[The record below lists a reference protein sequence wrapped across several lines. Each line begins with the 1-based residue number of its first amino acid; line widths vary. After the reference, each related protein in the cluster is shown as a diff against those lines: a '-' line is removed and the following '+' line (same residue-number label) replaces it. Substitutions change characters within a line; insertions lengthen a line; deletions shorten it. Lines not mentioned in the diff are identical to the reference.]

1 MIQRLSPRGRLV
13 TLLGIFVLLLFIEL
27 PGSWLAEPD
36 EARYAEIPR
45 EMLASHD
52 FVTPHLDGL
61 RYFEKPPLLYW
72 ANAASMRVLGTTAF
86 AARLPTRI
94 AAVGTAAILV
104 VGLESAALPTWG
116 LWAALIFLSAPLSF
130 VLGRYNVTD
139 GVLTFGMTLAFFALR
154 AFLLR
159 REEGRS
165 AQGPLALLGL
175 GAALAML
182 AKGLI
187 GIVFPGLVFLAWIAM
202 LGRWRR
208 LGEFFVSWAPIVF
221 LLVVAPWFV
230 LMERANPG
238 FSRFFFIHEHFK
250 RFATPEAGRNGPVYY
265 FVLTFIVGFLPWT
278 VLFGQSLRP
287 LRSLRRDWLVQHRD
301 DLFFA
306 LWFFIILVFF
316 SFSHSKLLP
325 YILPAMPAAAAL
337 VAKFIVCRR
346 DARPRTPLVVHAVLV
361 SIVIVGGVG
370 YGVASGWLARYHAT
384 ALALLGG
391 ALLLFGAWW
400 AVRLARRCTHSAL
413 MSAAAGWG
421 GFYLALILALPL
433 VSEDLSGHRLAVIA
447 RDAHAAQIVSYQW
460 YPQILPWVLH
470 APIAVADYRGELG
483 SAGQQAPETLWSH
496 DEFWRRWDSPEH
508 LVVVV
513 RKLNRAEFDAP
524 THAPAH
530 ALGENQ
536 KYIVLSNFTPT
547 S

>member
-1 MIQRLSPRGRLV
+1 MIPRLSPRGRLV

-86 AARLPTRI
+86 AARLPTRL

-104 VGLESAALPTWG
+104 VGLESAALPGWG

-154 AFLLR
+154 GFLSR

-165 AQGPLALLGL
+165 AHGALALLGL

-187 GIVFPGLVFLAWIAM
+187 GIVFPGLVFLIWVAM
-202 LGRWRR
+202 LGRWKRI
-208 LGEFFVSWAPIVF
+208 GEFFLSPAPIVF
-221 LLVVAPWFV
+221 LLVTAPWFV

-238 FSRFFFIHEHFK
+238 FSKFFFIHEQFQ
-250 RFATPEAGRNGPVYY
+250 RFATPEAGRGGPVYN
-265 FVLTFIVGFLPWT
+265 FLHAFIVGYQPCT
-278 VLFGQSLRP
+278 VVFVQSLHP
-287 LRSLRRDWLVQHRD
+287 LRTIRRAWLDSHRD
-301 DLFFA
+301 ALFFA
-306 LWFFIILVFF
+306 LWFFVILVFF

-325 YILPAMPAAAAL
+325 YILPAFPAAAAL
-337 VAKFIVCRR
+337 VGKYIACRR
-346 DARPRTPLVVHAVLV
+346 DARVRAPLTVHAILMT
-361 SIVIVGGVG
+361 IVMVGGVA
-370 YGVASGWLARYHAT
+370 YGVVSGWLPRYHAT

-391 ALLLFGAWW
+391 ALLVIGAWW
-400 AVRLARRCTHSAL
+400 AVRLARCSAHSAL

-421 GFYLALILALPL
+421 GFYLALILTLPL
-433 VSEDLSGHRLAVIA
+433 VSGDLSGHRLAMIA
-447 RDAHAAQIVSYQW
+447 REAHPQQIVSYKW
-460 YPQILPWVLH
+460 YPQIFPWVLE

-483 SAGQQAPETLWSH
+483 SAGQQAPQTLWSD
-496 DEFWRRWDSPEH
+496 DEFWRRWNSPEH

-513 RKLNRAEFDAP
+513 RKRNRAEFDASNRVQ
-524 THAPAH
+524 AH